1 MRSAGLTG
9 GLYRPLN
16 TEQVQTIHEAA
27 LSILEKTGVGFEQ
40 ELSPELEVLIRAG
53 ARIDPDKQRLLIPRT
68 LVQKGLDQA
77 PERVVLAGR
86 DKSHDLD
93 LGDHR
98 VHLGTGGAA
107 VKILDRESGQ
117 ARSSTLFDLYQ
128 LARLVDRLDNI
139 HFFLRPCI
147 PTDIPETDYDA
158 NVFYACFKGTA
169 KHVMAG
175 VNSEKTLLDVL
186 EMAGLLAGGLEQL
199 RERPFFSIITSFV
212 ISPLKLSSGPVKIM
226 LECVKNR
233 IPVALSGA
241 PMAGSTSPLTMAGTL
256 AQTHAEQLA
265 GITLAQLTSPG
276 APLLYGGIPS
286 RADLQ
291 TMNYCGGAI
300 ECGMM
305 NAAIHQ
311 LADFVRVPN
320 YNSSGLTDAKIPDI
334 QAGWEKGM
342 TTLLAALSGSNYIH
356 HAAGMLESMICV
368 AFEQYVLDDEIIGMT
383 SRVLQGIAV
392 DAEHL
397 ALEVIDQ
404 VGPGGEFMTAEHTFT
419 HMRTEYFQG
428 NKVTDR
434 SNRTAW
440 SEQGQLDGWNRARR
454 LVSHILEQPKP
465 VYIPEDLDRSLRKR
479 FDIRLKESEECGDS

>member
-1 MRSAGLTG
+1 MGSAGLKG
-9 GLYRPLN
+9 GLYRPLSD
-16 TEQVQTIHEAA
+16 EQVRTIHKAA
-27 LSILEKTGVGFEQ
+27 LDILERTGIGFE
-40 ELSPELEVLIRAG
+40 PELRPEVDLLVKAG
-53 ARIDPDKQRLLIPRT
+53 AKILPEQNRLRIPRT
-68 LVQKGLDQA
+68 LIEECLDRT
-77 PERVVLAGR
+77 PERVVLCSR
-86 DKSHDLD
+86 DGNNDLD
-93 LGDHR
+93 LGDDR

-117 ARSSTLFDLYQ
+117 ARPTTLQDLYL
-128 LARLVDRLDNI
+128 LARLVDKLPNI

-147 PTDIPETDYDA
+147 PTDIPEADYDA

-175 VNSEKTLLDVL
+175 VNTKEAFHDVL
-186 EMAGLLAGGLEQL
+186 EMAASLAGGLEKL
-199 RERPFFSIITSFV
+199 KAAPFFSIITSFV
-212 ISPLKLSSGPVKIM
+212 ISPLKLSTGPVRIM
-226 LECVKNR
+226 LECAKNG

-265 GITLAQLTSPG
+265 GIVLAQSASPS

-311 LADFVRVPN
+311 LAAYVRVPN
-320 YNSSGLTDAKIPDI
+320 YNSSGLTDAKIPDA

-342 TTLLAALSGSNYIH
+342 TTLLTAMSGSNYIH

-383 SRVLQGIAV
+383 SRVLQGIEV
-392 DAEHL
+392 DPEHL

-404 VGPGGEFMTAEHTFT
+404 VGPGGEFMTAEHTFR

-428 NKVTDR
+428 NRVSDR

-440 SEQGQLDGWNRARR
+440 ARKGGQDAWSRARELVAGKLAEPGPVHIPADIETKLRQRFELR
-454 LVSHILEQPKP
+454 LV
-465 VYIPEDLDRSLRKR
+465 
-479 FDIRLKESEECGDS
+479 ESEE

>member
-1 MRSAGLTG
+1 MGTAGLKG
-9 GLYRPLN
+9 GLYRPLSM
-16 TEQVQTIHEAA
+16 EQVRIIHEAA
-27 LSILEKTGVGFEQ
+27 LDILERTGIGFEPD
-40 ELSPELEVLIRAG
+40 LRPVVDVLVRSG
-53 ARIDPDKQRLLIPRT
+53 AEITPKQNRLRIPRT
-68 LVQKGLDQA
+68 LIQECLDLA
-77 PERVVLAGR
+77 PERVVLFSR
-86 DKSHDLD
+86 DGNNDLD
-93 LGDHR
+93 LGEDR

-107 VKILDRESGQ
+107 VKILDRESGR
-117 ARSSTLFDLYQ
+117 ARPTTLQDLYL
-128 LARLVDRLDNI
+128 LARLVDKLPNI

-175 VNSEKTLLDVL
+175 VNTEKTFHDVL
-186 EMAGLLAGGLEQL
+186 EMASLLAGGQEKL
-199 RERPFFSIITSFV
+199 RTGPFFSIITSFV
-212 ISPLKLSSGPVKIM
+212 ISPLKLSSGPVRIM

-256 AQTHAEQLA
+256 AQTHAEQMA
-265 GITLAQLTSPG
+265 GIALAQSASPS
-276 APLLYGGIPS
+276 APLLYGGIPG
-286 RADLQ
+286 RAELQ

-311 LADFVRVPN
+311 LADYVRVPN
-320 YNSSGLTDAKIPDI
+320 YNSSGLTDAKIPDA

-342 TTLLAALSGSNYIH
+342 TTLLTAMSGSNYIH

-368 AFEQYVLDDEIIGMT
+368 AYEQYVLDDEIIGMT
-383 SRVLQGIAV
+383 SRVLQGIEV
-392 DAEHL
+392 DPEHL

-404 VGPGGEFMTAEHTFT
+404 VGPGGEYMTAEHTFR

-428 NKVTDR
+428 NRVSDR
-434 SNRTAW
+434 GNRDAW
-440 SEQGQLDGWNRARR
+440 TRQGEKDAWTRAREQVSRR
-454 LVSHILEQPKP
+454 LAEPGP
-465 VYIPEDLDRSLRKR
+465 DYIPQDLDRELHERFELYLR
-479 FDIRLKESEECGDS
+479 SS

>member
-1 MRSAGLTG
+1 MGSSGLKG

-16 TEQVQTIHEAA
+16 MEQVRTIHEAA
-27 LSILEKTGVGFEQ
+27 LGILERTGIGFEPDLRPVVDLLVRSGA
-40 ELSPELEVLIRAG
+40 EIIPE
-53 ARIDPDKQRLLIPRT
+53 QNRLRIPRN
-68 LVQKGLDQA
+68 LIEECLDLT
-77 PERVVLAGR
+77 PERVVLFSR
-86 DKSHDLD
+86 DGNNDLD
-93 LGDHR
+93 LGDDR

-107 VKILDRESGQ
+107 VKILDQKSGR
-117 ARSSTLFDLYQ
+117 ARPTTLQDLYL
-128 LARLVDRLDNI
+128 LARLVDKLPNI

-175 VNSEKTLLDVL
+175 VNTKEAFHDVL
-186 EMAGLLAGGLEQL
+186 EMAASLAKGLERL
-199 RERPFFSIITSFV
+199 KAAPFFSIITSFV
-212 ISPLKLSSGPVKIM
+212 ISPLKLSSGPVRIM

-265 GITLAQLTSPG
+265 GIALAQSTSPS

-311 LADFVRVPN
+311 LADYVRVPN
-320 YNSSGLTDAKIPDI
+320 YNSSGLTDSKIPDA

-342 TTLLAALSGSNYIH
+342 TTLLTAMSGSNYIH

-368 AFEQYVLDDEIIGMT
+368 AFEQYVLDDEIIGMA
-383 SRVLQGIAV
+383 SRVLQGIEV
-392 DAEHL
+392 DPEHL

-404 VGPGGEFMTAEHTFT
+404 VGPGGEFMTAEHTFK

-428 NKVTDR
+428 NRVSDR
-434 SNRTAW
+434 SNRT
-440 SEQGQLDGWNRARR
+440 LWNRQGEKDAWARAR
-454 LVSHILEQPKP
+454 ELAARKLVEPGP
-465 VYIPEDLDRSLRKR
+465 EYIPQDLDQRLRER
-479 FDIRLKESEECGDS
+479 FELRLEESEE